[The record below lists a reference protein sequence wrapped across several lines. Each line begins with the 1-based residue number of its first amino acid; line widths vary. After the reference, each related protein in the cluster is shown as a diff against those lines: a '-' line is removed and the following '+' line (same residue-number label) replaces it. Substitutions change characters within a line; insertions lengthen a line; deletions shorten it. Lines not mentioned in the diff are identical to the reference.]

1 MTNWV
6 QWDPWNE
13 RKVLES
19 GRQEGG
25 SRKGIRRAGM
35 TSGITREETMWRRPT
50 TERAGM
56 TSWVVEEVAGN
67 VEEVRGEGSQMACG
81 CIEVR

>member
-13 RKVLES
+13 IKVQES
-19 GRQEGG
+19 GRQESG

-35 TSGITREETMWRRPT
+35 TSGITRKEASGGDHD
-50 TERAGM
+50 RAGRNDQL
-56 TSWVVEEVAGN
+56 G
-67 VEEVRGEGSQMACG
+67 RGKSSRKCRGGE
-81 CIEVR
+81 R